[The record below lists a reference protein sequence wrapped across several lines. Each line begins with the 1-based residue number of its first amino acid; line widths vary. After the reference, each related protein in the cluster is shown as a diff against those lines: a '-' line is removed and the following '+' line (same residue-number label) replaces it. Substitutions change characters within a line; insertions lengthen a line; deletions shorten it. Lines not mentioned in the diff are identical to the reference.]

1 RSASLDRVSTGASR
15 RITFPFLD
23 GVLEIL
29 TFLLCTRVSVSSI
42 LDEGRRGM
50 AGGAAAISSSS
61 RCLRGAEE
69 KDLEVKLRRIM
80 TNVPV
85 PVSNTS
91 GNSAGSGSGDFHQV
105 SPPPF
110 LSTDEEDRLCRM
122 YADYQRRKEA
132 AEFNM
137 RRLKAAEESTAK
149 KRQQRKKE
157 KKNKP
162 SNGAP
167 KEDSSE
173 DEASDDGDELH
184 K

>member
-15 RITFPFLD
+15 RVTFPFLD

-42 LDEGRRGM
+42 LDAGRRGM

-61 RCLRGAEE
+61 RWLRGAEE

-137 RRLKAAEESTAK
+137 RREESTAK

-162 SNGAP
+162 SNGGQ